1 MHVRPWSLLATLGVA
16 LLSACDD
23 DSHDGS
29 DPADDG
35 DTTAGEDQGTG
46 SGDTGTTAS
55 TTGASGDAGSS
66 DGADGGSSGTPGDSG
81 DAGSEGSSTGEPAD
95 GYPADVL
102 DHLELP
108 WPPYDYDPTL
118 PDHWQTV
125 GVGQLDN
132 MPADNL
138 TTDAGA
144 TLGRVLF
151 YDVALSAN
159 ETIACAT
166 CHAQADGFSDPNQF
180 SEGFDGG
187 LTGRNSMGLSDA
199 RFYQNGHFFWDERAD
214 TLEDQV
220 LMPIQNPVEMG
231 LTLEELVE
239 RVQAQPY
246 YPELFERAF
255 GDDTIDSERISLALA
270 QFVRAIVSYR
280 APYDEGLALA
290 GNPGADF
297 PSYSA
302 QENEGKAIFFGPAGR
317 CAPCHVGQPGPPPP
331 PGAPLPNTAVFLM
344 TAPANNGLDATT
356 IDEGVGGITGNP
368 AQLGLFKS
376 PSLRNVEL
384 TAPYM
389 HDGRFDTLEEVVEH
403 YDNGV
408 EAHPNLDP
416 RLRAP
421 GGAPQQLNLSD
432 GQKAALVAFLRTLTD
447 EALVEDVRFTDPFRE

>member
-1 MHVRPWSLLATLGVA
+1 MYVRPWPLMATLGVA
-16 LLSACDD
+16 LLTACDD
-23 DSHDGS
+23 SGNGGH

-35 DTTAGEDQGTG
+35 GTTESDENGTG
-46 SGDTGTTAS
+46 PADTGEA
-55 TTGASGDAGSS
+55 TTGTSGASN
-66 DGADGGSSGTPGDSG
+66 DGADGSSSAADSGSG
-81 DAGSEGSSTGEPAD
+81 DASSDGSSSTGEPSD

-108 WPPYDYDPTL
+108 WPPYDYDDEL
-118 PDHWQTV
+118 PDHWQTP
-125 GVGQLDN
+125 GVAAFDN
-132 MPADNL
+132 TPASNPG
-138 TTDAGA
+138 TAAGA

-151 YDVALSAN
+151 YDVTLSAN
-159 ETIACAT
+159 DTIACAT
-166 CHAQADGFSDPNQF
+166 CHAQATGFSDPDQF
-180 SEGFDGG
+180 SVGFEGG

-220 LMPIQNPVEMG
+220 LMPIQNEVEMG

-239 RVQAQPY
+239 RVQARPY
-246 YPELFERAF
+246 YPFLFEQAF
-255 GDDTIDSERISLALA
+255 GDPAIDEERISLALA

-280 APYDEGLALA
+280 APYDEGIEAA

-297 PSYSA
+297 PNYTA
-302 QENEGKAIFFGPAGR
+302 QENQGKAIFFGPAGR
-317 CAPCHVGQPGPPPP
+317 CAPCHLGQPGPPPP
-331 PGAPLPNTAVFLM
+331 PGAPLPNTAVFFM
-344 TAPANNGLDATT
+344 TAPANNGLDAQTG
-356 IDEGVGGITGNP
+356 IDDGVGAITGDP
-368 AQLGLFKS
+368 AQDGLFKS

-416 RLRAP
+416 RLRMP
-421 GGAPQQLNLSD
+421 GGQPQQLNLSD
-432 GQKAALVAFLRTLTD
+432 AQKAALVAFLRTLTD
-447 EALVEDVRFTDPFRE
+447 EALGEDVRFGDPFRQ